1 MRFNQISCV
10 QIAKYVCFEMIKPLN
25 PNFRAFYSVNFQRDH
40 CKSHFDMHT
49 LCITKGPENE
59 IQSNFMIS
67 NS

>member
-1 MRFNQISCV
+1 
-10 QIAKYVCFEMIKPLN
+10 MIKPLN